1 MKRGRGYA
9 DSGKMENWTGA
20 GQIERKICIWV
31 WDWNTEASGS
41 PSAGLSNLGAYKGWD
56 WRWGKVLGISGKIGK
71 NGKIW
76 YFRGKISELEKTG
89 KTGAGSRLQPA
100 RQSSIFHEFF
110 VNKL

>member
-1 MKRGRGYA
+1 
-9 DSGKMENWTGA
+9 MENWTGA

-31 WDWNTEASGS
+31 WDWNTEASEP

-56 WRWGKVLGISGKIGK
+56 WRWGKVLGISGKTGK

-76 YFRGKISELEKTG
+76 YFREKISELEKAG

-100 RQSSIFHEFF
+100 RKSSVFYEFF